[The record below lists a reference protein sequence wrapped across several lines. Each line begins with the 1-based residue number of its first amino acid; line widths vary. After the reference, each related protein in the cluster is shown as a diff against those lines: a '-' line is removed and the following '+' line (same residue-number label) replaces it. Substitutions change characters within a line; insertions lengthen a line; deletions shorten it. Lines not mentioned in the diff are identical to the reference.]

1 MTSDTQKLQQK
12 RSGFYAWRVLAL
24 MLGPRAGGAGVVQF
38 SSTNFVIPLETALGV
53 SRGLISTIFALGML
67 VSSITSP
74 VLGIVIDKFGA
85 RKILFATTLLVG
97 GGFMLLSQAHSVLV
111 VGIAYIGFVGLGFMT
126 LAFQGTSVIV
136 NNWFDKY
143 KAMAMSILQV
153 GASFGAFILVPLLAY
168 IIDSVGW
175 REAAFAAGV
184 IIIVIGVP
192 GVVFSRNTPE
202 EVGLGPDGV
211 PPDPSVASSS
221 SVAPELTGLTA
232 MQAARTTVFWTIS
245 FATVFSTA
253 ATFTLQIHFIPMLVW
268 KGMGP
273 VGAAG
278 LLSILALVSIPV
290 TIFTGALGD
299 RFHRPKV
306 AAVLSAV
313 VGLGVLVLTLGTELW
328 MFWIAIVLISGFQGL
343 FPLVWAATG
352 EAFGRRAFGTI
363 RGSITAVQVLGTA
376 TMPVI
381 AGTIFDR
388 TGSYTIAL
396 WMVIGCTLLTSLF
409 FLLTPR
415 MTYRTTRIPSGTPE
429 SA

>member
-1 MTSDTQKLQQK
+1 MVSDTQKIQQK

-38 SSTNFVIPLETALGV
+38 SSTNFVIPLEATLGV
-53 SRGLISTIFALGML
+53 NRSVISSIFALGML

-74 VLGIVIDKFGA
+74 ALGILIDKFGA

-97 GGFMLLSQAHSVLV
+97 GGFMLLSQAHSILV

-168 IIDSVGW
+168 IIDSMGW
-175 REAAFAAGV
+175 REAAFVAGV
-184 IIIVIGVP
+184 IIIVLGIP
-192 GVVFSRNTPE
+192 GVIFSRNAPE
-202 EVGLGPDGV
+202 EMGLGPDGV
-211 PPDPSVASSS
+211 PRDPSLPPSSS
-221 SVAPELTGLTA
+221 IAPELTGLTA
-232 MQAARTTVFWTIS
+232 MQAARTTVFWTLS

-253 ATFTLQIHFIPMLVW
+253 ATFTLQIHFIPILVS

-290 TIFTGALGD
+290 TILTGALGD

-313 VGLGVLVLTLGTELW
+313 VGLGVLVLTLGTNLW
-328 MFWIAIVLISGFQGL
+328 VFWVAIVLISGFQGL

-363 RGSITAVQVLGTA
+363 RGAITAVQVLGTA

-381 AGTIFDR
+381 AGTLFDR

-415 MTYRTTRIPSGTPE
+415 MTYKTTRMPSGTPE
-429 SA
+429 ST

>member
-12 RSGFYAWRVLAL
+12 RGRFYAWRILAL

-38 SSTNFVIPLETALGV
+38 SSTAFVIPLETTLGV
-53 SRGLISTIFALGML
+53 SRSLISAILTLGL
-67 VSSITSP
+67 TVSSLTSP
-74 VLGIVIDKFGA
+74 VLGILIDKFGA
-85 RKILFATTLLVG
+85 RKVLFATTLLVG

-168 IIDSVGW
+168 IIDSMGW
-175 REAAFAAGV
+175 REAAFVAGV
-184 IIIVIGVP
+184 IIIVLGIP

-202 EVGLGPDGV
+202 EVGLGPDGI
-211 PPDPSVASSS
+211 PRDPVLTSRSPM
-221 SVAPELTGLTA
+221 APELTGLTA
-232 MQAARTTVFWTIS
+232 MQAARTTVFWTLS

-253 ATFTLQIHFIPMLVW
+253 ATFTLLLHFVPILVW
-268 KGMGP
+268 KGMTP
-273 VGAAG
+273 LGAAG
-278 LLSILALVSIPV
+278 LVGALAAISIPIV
-290 TIFTGALGD
+290 LLVGALGD

-313 VGLGVLVLTLGTELW
+313 VGLGVLVLILGTELW
-328 MFWIAIVLISGFQGL
+328 TFWIAVVLISGIQGL

-363 RGSITAVQVLGTA
+363 RGAITAVQVLGTA

-415 MTYRTTRIPSGTPE
+415 MTYRATPVYSETPE